1 MLATVSGAALAD
13 SAVYVNKADISVPDT
28 DVANQTV
35 SSIYPYGISSYNG
48 FEASITNPTIAVT
61 VTSSG
66 NDPEDGALG
75 TAYGVFNIPG
85 KQNNDAEVTGA
96 LLTVGGDTSTVSFTT
111 SANGVSRGIYAA
123 GGLGS
128 DVIVNGASLTLDAT
142 SAESVAHGIVALN
155 NSTVTVNSDT
165 INISANGATRARAIE
180 ASGST
185 GIGTVILGKD
195 SSVTTLNATAKNGT
209 AFGIF
214 AGPKVGSTVTVNGK
228 SLTINA
234 HSDTDDAYGLFAQS
248 SVTPDYEGN
257 VSTININAEDTVINV
272 TSDAGE
278 SHQYGIIAM
287 SNSRVNV
294 NGNLTVNAGSGDAIL
309 TRGGSVI
316 TINPDKDKTV
326 QLTGN
331 IEYNYNE
338 ANSGNIADST
348 VNLNLSDANSFWTG
362 NAVLSNGGASDSS
375 NDTVAGLNLNLSNGG
390 TRNVANSATATTSES
405 GASTTPLAINN
416 LSLNDSTVNFT
427 DASQAAKIENLSGTG
442 GQVNTA
448 VEKNADGTYKTST
461 LSADKVDTSSGTPTL
476 NMNMVGTNGTTVN
489 SDVISAD
496 ELASLTAAAAT
507 GALATETTRVATVA
521 EGDVNGALTITENT
535 DGTTTVAAPVRNT
548 KLDSLQSVGAIS
560 MTLLRHDLNN
570 LTKRM
575 GELRDA
581 PKGVPVSTAPSSPK
595 VTATSRARTTRSRS
609 VLIPT
614 LPRPA
619 GRSAARSSTRTA
631 RLITPA
637 VTVIWTLTALRP
649 TAPGSA
655 RTACMST

>member
-316 TINPDKDKTV
+316 TINPDKDKT
-326 QLTGN
+326 GN

-581 PKGVPVSTAPSSPK
+581 PKGVGAW
-595 VTATSRARTTRSRS
+595 AR
-609 VLIPT
+609 VY
-614 LPRPA
+614 
-619 GRSAARSSTRTA
+619 
-631 RLITPA
+631 
-637 VTVIWTLTALRP
+637 
-649 TAPGSA
+649 GSKL
-655 RTACMST
+655 S

>member
-476 NMNMVGTNGTTVN
+476 NMNMNMVGTNGTTVN

-581 PKGVPVSTAPSSPK
+581 PKGVGAW
-595 VTATSRARTTRSRS
+595 AR
-609 VLIPT
+609 VY
-614 LPRPA
+614 
-619 GRSAARSSTRTA
+619 
-631 RLITPA
+631 
-637 VTVIWTLTALRP
+637 
-649 TAPGSA
+649 GSKL
-655 RTACMST
+655 S

>member
-348 VNLNLSDANSFWTG
+348 VNLSDANSFWTG

-581 PKGVPVSTAPSSPK
+581 PKGVGAW
-595 VTATSRARTTRSRS
+595 AR
-609 VLIPT
+609 VY
-614 LPRPA
+614 
-619 GRSAARSSTRTA
+619 
-631 RLITPA
+631 
-637 VTVIWTLTALRP
+637 
-649 TAPGSA
+649 GSKL
-655 RTACMST
+655 S

>member
-1 MLATVSGAALAD
+1 MNKILISSVAAAVLATVSGAALAS

-66 NDPEDGALG
+66 NDPDDGALGTVKLVFPLVEPG

-85 KQNNDAEVTGA
+85 KQNDNAEVTGA

-128 DVIVNGASLTLDAT
+128 DVIVNGSSLTLDAT

-165 INISANGATRARAIE
+165 INISANGVTMARAIE
-180 ASGST
+180 ASGKT
-185 GIGTVILGKD
+185 GIGTVTLGKD
-195 SSVTTLNATAKNGT
+195 SSVTTLNATATKGT

-248 SVTPDYEGN
+248 SVTPDYKGD

-272 TSDAGE
+272 TSGAGE

-316 TINPDKDKTV
+316 TINPNKDKTV

-348 VNLNLSDANSFWTG
+348 VNLNLSDANSFWKG
-362 NAVLSNGGASDSS
+362 NAVLTNGGNSETSNG
-375 NDTVAGLNLNLSNGG
+375 TVTGLNLSLSNGG
-390 TRNVANSATATTSES
+390 TWNVANSATATTSES

-416 LSLNDSTVNFT
+416 PEFP
-427 DASQAAKIENLSGTG
+427 
-442 GQVNTA
+442 
-448 VEKNADGTYKTST
+448 VE
-461 LSADKVDTSSGTPTL
+461 
-476 NMNMVGTNGTTVN
+476 
-489 SDVISAD
+489 
-496 ELASLTAAAAT
+496 
-507 GALATETTRVATVA
+507 
-521 EGDVNGALTITENT
+521 
-535 DGTTTVAAPVRNT
+535 
-548 KLDSLQSVGAIS
+548 
-560 MTLLRHDLNN
+560 
-570 LTKRM
+570 
-575 GELRDA
+575 
-581 PKGVPVSTAPSSPK
+581 
-595 VTATSRARTTRSRS
+595 
-609 VLIPT
+609 
-614 LPRPA
+614 
-619 GRSAARSSTRTA
+619 
-631 RLITPA
+631 
-637 VTVIWTLTALRP
+637 
-649 TAPGSA
+649 
-655 RTACMST
+655 C